1 MSVTL
6 SIPPTIVEEIRVWAN
21 SAGTSLNQY
30 IRDCL
35 EAKAH
40 EIRESRQ
47 REAKE
52 FFSFCNENLVHA
64 PKGWRYNRERDGVRQ
79 I

>member
-52 FFSFCNENLVHA
+52 FFSLRSPQFLPQVEQSCVQSSQFPL
-64 PKGWRYNRERDGVRQ
+64 
-79 I
+79 